1 MINPGMDHKNIFGFN
16 IKDFLENRRKHLRK
30 TGALMLAFVFA
41 VQVLLLGPEPVLAT
55 RLAGGEGYQ
64 ATLYDKSN
72 GLPTSDANAIVQT
85 NDGFIWIGSYAGL
98 IRYDGTEFY
107 RLDASQGIAS
117 VVSLFV
123 DDRDRVWIG
132 TNDNGIAYYEK
143 GKIVFPENQEV
154 LKSSSIRGI
163 EQDAAGDILVA
174 TTTGIGYVDA
184 EDQVHALDDPQLNGE
199 YVCELQRD
207 PQGIVYGETL
217 DGDIFCIENK
227 RVALYYSAENL
238 HLGVINAIYPDPD
251 HTGYVYLGTA
261 ESEVYYGNIVTGL
274 KDVRRYEVNPHVNIN
289 AIRPVEEKV
298 FLCADN
304 GIGFFD
310 ENRGYNVMD
319 NLPMDNSVDDMIVDY
334 EGNLWFVSSRQG
346 VMKITENQFT
356 DISNAAG
363 LPPLVVNSTC
373 MYGDDLYI
381 GTDSG
386 LYILDSHYRQVTNDL
401 TEMLTEVRIRCIRSD
416 SKGNLW
422 LSTYSDNGLVCVDP
436 QGAITCFNEENGMNT
451 NRIRLTMELPDGRI
465 AVGTSGGLH
474 IIEDGQVTEIY
485 DAESGVTNTEIL
497 TIGTPMDDS
506 GRILLGSDG
515 DGIYVLD
522 GNAVSRLG
530 REDGLPSEVILRI
543 REDPERNLNWIIT
556 SNAIAYLK
564 DGKITTIEHFPY
576 SNNFDLYYDD
586 NGGIWVLSSNGIY
599 VVPAE
604 ELLADPEDMEYTF
617 FDTDNGLPTIT
628 TANSRSCIE
637 EDGTL
642 YISGSTG
649 VASVNVNDSY
659 ADYHEIKL
667 AVPFVEVDDEL
678 YPVEDGKVTIPANA
692 KRVVIDAYALTY
704 TLNNPV
710 ISTQLKGFDDEPQ
723 LTTKKE
729 MSPSVYTN
737 LDGGTYTYRYAVIN
751 TLTGAVEEETDV
763 VITKTMAFYEN
774 TWFLILMSAAAVV
787 VIGLLIWL
795 SFRGRLKRAEKK
807 AEENRKRISQLSRTF
822 AKCIDIKDT
831 YTNGHSFRVAKYTK
845 WIAEKMGYPEAR
857 VEEFYNIALL
867 HDIGKIGIP
876 DKILN
881 KPERLD
887 DEEFVIMKSHAQKGY
902 EILSDFREIE
912 PELAYG
918 AGYHHERFDGKG
930 YPNGVGGDDI
940 PDVAKIIAVADTFDA
955 MYSTRPYRKKL
966 PLETVVNEIK
976 SISGTQLDPKVVE
989 AFLALYEEG
998 VFDNE

>member
-1 MINPGMDHKNIFGFN
+1 MNHKQTGYQKKGKWAMPVFCLVLALQIC
-16 IKDFLENRRKHLRK
+16 LLR
-30 TGALMLAFVFA
+30 
-41 VQVLLLGPEPVLAT
+41 PEPVLAT
-55 RLAGGEGYQ
+55 RLENGEGYK
-64 ATLYDKSN
+64 AMLYDNAN
-72 GLPTSDANAIVQT
+72 GLPTADANAIVQT
-85 NDGFIWIGSYAGL
+85 DDGFIWIGSYAGL
-98 IRYDGTEFY
+98 IRYDGSEFY
-107 RLDASQGIAS
+107 RFDASQGIAS

-123 DDRDRVWIG
+123 DDKDRVWIG

-143 GKIVFPENQEV
+143 GKIVFPGNQEV
-154 LKSSSIRGI
+154 LKSSSIRDI
-163 EQDAAGDILVA
+163 EQDADGDILIA
-174 TTTGIGYVDA
+174 TTTGIGYVDT

-199 YVCELQRD
+199 YICELQSD
-207 PQGIVYGETL
+207 PKGLIYGETL
-217 DGDIFCIENK
+217 SGDVFCVENK
-227 RVALYYSAENL
+227 RVALYFSSENL
-238 HLGVINAIYPDPD
+238 NLGMVNAVHPDPV
-251 HTGYVYLGTA
+251 HEGYIYLGTT
-261 ESEVYYGNIVTGL
+261 ESEVYYGNIMTGL
-274 KDVRRYEVNPHVNIN
+274 KDVRRYEINPHVNVN
-289 AIRPVEEKV
+289 AIRPYGDQVYI
-298 FLCADN
+298 CADN

-310 ENRGYNVMD
+310 ENGGYHIMN

-346 VMKITENQFT
+346 VMKITKNQFT
-356 DISNAAG
+356 DISMAGG
-363 LPPLVVNSTC
+363 LPTLVVNTTC
-373 MYGDDLYI
+373 KYQDHLYI

-386 LYILDSHYRQVTNDL
+386 LYLLDSHYRQVKNDL

-416 SKGNLW
+416 SGGNLW
-422 LSTYSDNGLVCVDP
+422 ISTYSDHGLVCVDP
-436 QGAITCFNEENGMNT
+436 QGNVTCFNEENGMNT
-451 NRIRLTMELPDGRI
+451 NRVRMTMELPDGRI

-474 IIEDGQVTEIY
+474 IIENGQVTEIY
-485 DAESGVTNTEIL
+485 DADNGVTNTEIL

-515 DGIYVLD
+515 DGIYVLN
-522 GNAVSRLG
+522 GNAVTRLG

-564 DGKITTIEHFPY
+564 DDKITTIEHFPY

-586 NGGIWVLSSNGIY
+586 NGGIWILSSNGVY
-599 VVPAE
+599 VVQAE

-617 FDTDNGLPTIT
+617 FDTDNGLPAIT

-642 YISGSTG
+642 YISGNTG

-667 AVPFVEVDDEL
+667 SVPFVEVDDEL
-678 YPVEDGKVTIPANA
+678 YPVEDGKVTIPSSA
-692 KRVVIDAYALTY
+692 KRVVIHGYALTY
-704 TLNNPV
+704 ALINPV
-710 ISTQLKGFDDEPQ
+710 ISTQLQGFDEGAQ

-729 MSPSVYTN
+729 MTPSVYTN
-737 LDGGTYTYRYAVIN
+737 LDGGTYTYRFAVIN
-751 TLTGAVEEETDV
+751 TLTGEIEEETDV
-763 VITKTMAFYEN
+763 LITKTMAFYEH
-774 TWFLILMSAAAVV
+774 TWFLILMAIVAVV
-787 VIGLLIWL
+787 VSALLIWL
-795 SFRGRLKRAEKK
+795 SFRRRLKRAEKK

-845 WIAEKMGYPEAR
+845 CIAEKLGYSETRA
-857 VEEFYNIALL
+857 EEFYNMALL

-876 DKILN
+876 DAILN
-881 KPERLD
+881 KPERLN
-887 DEEFVIMKSHAQKGY
+887 DEEYEVMKSHAQKGY
-902 EILSDFREIE
+902 EILSDFREID

-930 YPNGVGGDDI
+930 YPNGVQGEEI
-940 PDVAKIIAVADTFDA
+940 PEVAQIIAVADTFDA

-966 PLETVVNEIK
+966 PLETVVNEIR
-976 SISGTQLDPKVVE
+976 SISGTQLSPKVVD

-998 VFDNE
+998 AFDNE

>member
-1 MINPGMDHKNIFGFN
+1 MK
-16 IKDFLENRRKHLRK
+16 RK
-30 TGALMLAFVFA
+30 TKIGIVALCLVLS
-41 VQVLLLGPEPVLAT
+41 VQALFLWPEPVSAM
-55 RLAGGEGYQ
+55 GMDSGEGYQ
-64 ATLYDKSN
+64 ATLYDNAN

-98 IRYDGTEFY
+98 IRYDGTEFH
-107 RLDASQGIAS
+107 RFDASQGIAS
-117 VVSLFV
+117 VVSLFA
-123 DDRDRVWIG
+123 DNRDRVWIG

-143 GKIVFPENQEV
+143 GKIVFPENQEI

-163 EQDAAGDILVA
+163 AQDEAGDILIA
-174 TTTGIGYVDA
+174 TTSGVGYVDE

-199 YVCELQRD
+199 YVCELQAS
-207 PQGIVYGETL
+207 PQGEIYGETL
-217 DGDIFCIENK
+217 DGDIFCIKNK
-227 RVALYYSAENL
+227 RVDLYYSVETL
-238 HLGVINAIYPDPD
+238 GLGVINAICPDPD
-251 HTGYVYLGTA
+251 TPGFVYLGTA
-261 ESEVYYGNIVTGL
+261 ESDFYYGNMETGL
-274 KDVRRYEVNPHVNIN
+274 KNVKRYSVSPHVNIN
-289 AIRPVEEKV
+289 AIRPYNEKIFV
-298 FLCADN
+298 CTDN
-304 GIGFFD
+304 GIGYFN
-310 ENRGYNVMD
+310 ENREYFLMT
-319 NLPMDNSVDDMIVDY
+319 NLPLDNSVDDMIIDY

-356 DISNAAG
+356 DVSNAAG
-363 LPPLVVNSTC
+363 LPSLVVNSTC
-373 MYGDDLYI
+373 KYGGNLYI

-386 LYILDSHYRQVTNDL
+386 LVILDENDREIKNDL
-401 TEMLTEVRIRCIRSD
+401 TDLFTEIRIRCIRPD

-422 LSTYSDNGLVCVDP
+422 FSTYSDYGLVCVNP
-436 QGAITCFNEENGMNT
+436 QGETTFYNEETGMNT
-451 NRIRLTMELPDGRI
+451 NRTRMTMELPDGRI

-474 IIEDGQVTEIY
+474 IIEDGQITEIY
-485 DAESGVTNTEIL
+485 DADSGVTNTEIL

-522 GNAVSRLG
+522 GKRVSRLG

-543 REDPERNLNWIIT
+543 REDPQRNLNWIIT

-564 DGKITTIEHFPY
+564 DDKITTIEHLPY

-586 NGGIWVLSSNGIY
+586 NGGIWILSSNGIY
-599 VVPAE
+599 VIQAE
-604 ELLADPEDMEYTF
+604 ELLADRPDMEYTF

-649 VASVNVNDSY
+649 VASVNVNESY

-667 AVPFVEVDDEL
+667 AIPFVEVDDEL
-678 YPVEDGKVTIPANA
+678 YPVEDGKVTIPSSA

-710 ISTQLKGFDDEPQ
+710 ISTQLKGFDDTPQ
-723 LTTKKE
+723 TTTKKE
-729 MSPSVYTN
+729 ISPSVYTN
-737 LDGGTYTYRYAVIN
+737 LNGGTYTYRYALIN
-751 TLTGAVEEETDV
+751 TLTGEIEEETDV
-763 VITKTMAFYEN
+763 VITKVMAFYEH
-774 TWFLILMSAAAVV
+774 TWFLILIAVV
-787 VIGLLIWL
+787 AVALSALLIWL
-795 SFRGRLKRAEKK
+795 SFRGRLRRAEKK

-845 WIAEKMGYPEAR
+845 WIAEKLGYSETR

-876 DKILN
+876 DAILN
-881 KPERLD
+881 KPERLN
-887 DEEFVIMKSHAQKGY
+887 DEEFEIMKSHAEKGY

-918 AGYHHERFDGKG
+918 AGFHHERFDGKG
-930 YPNGVGGDDI
+930 YPNGVGGDGI

-976 SISGTQLDPKVVE
+976 SISGTQLDPHVVE
-989 AFLALYEEG
+989 AFMELYEQG
-998 VFDNE
+998 VFNDE

>member
-1 MINPGMDHKNIFGFN
+1 MNT
-16 IKDFLENRRKHLRK
+16 RQVWRKKGKKWGLW
-30 TGALMLAFVFA
+30 A
-41 VQVLLLGPEPVLAT
+41 VCLLLLLQVCLFRPDPVLAA
-55 RLAGGEGYQ
+55 RLHNGEGYK
-64 ATLYDKSN
+64 ATLYDNVN
-72 GLPTSDANAIVQT
+72 GLPTADANAIVQT
-85 NDGFIWIGSYAGL
+85 DDGFIWIGSYAGL
-98 IRYDGTEFY
+98 IRYDGSEFF
-107 RLDASQGIAS
+107 RFDASQGIAS

-123 DDRDRVWIG
+123 DDQDRVWIG
-132 TNDNGIAYYEK
+132 TNDNGIAYYQN
-143 GKIVFPENQEV
+143 GSFVFPENQEV
-154 LKSSSIRGI
+154 LKSSSIRDI
-163 EQDAAGDILVA
+163 KQDAAGDILVA
-174 TTTGIGYVDA
+174 TTTGIGYVDT

-207 PQGIVYGETL
+207 SQGLIYGETL
-217 DGDIFCIENK
+217 DGDVFCIENK
-227 RVALYYSAENL
+227 RVALYYSNENL
-238 HLGVINAIYPDPD
+238 NLGVVNAVYPDPD
-251 HTGYVYLGTA
+251 HAGYIYLGTS
-261 ESEVYYGNIVTGL
+261 ESEVYYGNMVTGL
-274 KDVRRYEVNPHVNIN
+274 KDVRRYEVNPHVNVN
-289 AIRPVEEKV
+289 AIRPYGDKV
-298 FLCADN
+298 FICADN

-310 ENRGYNVMD
+310 ESRDYNVME

-346 VMKITENQFT
+346 VMKITTNQFT
-356 DISNAAG
+356 DVSTAGG
-363 LPPLVVNSTC
+363 LPPLVVNTTC
-373 MYGDDLYI
+373 RYQDYLYI

-386 LYILDSHYRQVTNDL
+386 LYLLDSHYRQVKNDL
-401 TEMLTEVRIRCIRSD
+401 TEMLREVRIRCIRSD

-422 LSTYSDNGLVCVDP
+422 ISTYSDNGLVCVDP
-436 QGAITCFNEENGMNT
+436 QGNVTCFNEEKGMNT
-451 NRIRLTMELPDGRI
+451 NRVRMTMELPDGRI

-474 IIEDGQVTEIY
+474 IIENGQVTEIY
-485 DAESGVTNTEIL
+485 DADNGVTNTEIL

-515 DGIYVLD
+515 DGIYVLN
-522 GNAVSRLG
+522 GNAVTRLG

-564 DGKITTIEHFPY
+564 DDKITTIEHFPY

-586 NGGIWVLSSNGIY
+586 QGGLWILSSNGIY
-599 VVPAE
+599 VVQAE
-604 ELLADPEDMEYTF
+604 ELLADREDMEYTF

-642 YISGSTG
+642 FISGSTG

-678 YPVEDGKVTIPANA
+678 YPVVDGKVTIPSSA

-704 TLNNPV
+704 ALINPV
-710 ISTQLKGFDDEPQ
+710 ISTQLEGFDDEAQ
-723 LTTKKE
+723 LKTKRE
-729 MSPSVYTN
+729 MTPSVYTN
-737 LDGGTYTYRYAVIN
+737 LDGGTYTYRFAVIN
-751 TLTGAVEEETDV
+751 TLSGEIEEETDV
-763 VITKTMAFYEN
+763 EITKTMAFYEH
-774 TWFLILMSAAAVV
+774 TWFLILMAVIAVAVSA
-787 VIGLLIWL
+787 LLIWL
-795 SFRGRLKRAEKK
+795 SFRRRLRRAEKK

-845 WIAEKMGYPEAR
+845 WIAEKLGYPQTRA
-857 VEEFYNIALL
+857 EEFYNMALL

-876 DKILN
+876 DAILN
-881 KPERLD
+881 KPERLN
-887 DEEFVIMKSHAQKGY
+887 DEEFEVMKSHAQKGY
-902 EILSDFREIE
+902 EILSDFREID

-930 YPNGVGGDDI
+930 YPNGVKGEEI
-940 PDVAKIIAVADTFDA
+940 PDVAQIIAVADTFDA

-966 PLETVVNEIK
+966 PLETVVNEIR
-976 SISGTQLDPKVVE
+976 SISGTQLSPKVVD
-989 AFLALYEEG
+989 AFMSLYEEG
-998 VFDNE
+998 AFDNE